1 MADFLY
7 KGVVDWFLQ
16 QMSQG
21 ELSPGDKMPSLRKL
35 AKQLELS
42 LNTVIHGYDI
52 LAEEGWIESRPKS
65 GYFVCHK
72 PTVKH
77 AHLLAGDRAVRFDEA
92 LSKKLAW
99 SALSHRA
106 ALVDQS
112 DDFLHPSVRQGET
125 DLPVLG
131 KGHLAVREAVSE
143 HLRKVAINVHPSQI
157 WLGRSPL
164 AMYTQAVQTLTQVG
178 DAVLVITP
186 CDPRLTSTLISLGR
200 DVVTLAAGE
209 RGVDLDE
216 AVRCL
221 RDDAIK
227 MVVFPSQF
235 GFPGGSEISNLS
247 LRRWLAI
254 VQQLEI
260 PAIEWDMTSHLSY
273 KPSTLMTYKSLDEKN
288 QIVYIGGVES
298 KGVDRNAA
306 WCLPGKYQALEGA
319 LLCADLAL
327 SDPQQQALMDALQ
340 PNQRHSLMRRARQI
354 WSVAEKSKSLLEGAL
369 GDTVRFANAKGGLT
383 LWLQLDTALTEA
395 QLTTLFA
402 KHRHGLVPG
411 SYLSA
416 QAEANHWLAVNVTY
430 EGIEKLAAQLRSCID
445 AAQQEQAAVA
455 SVETDE
461 AQSEVSESSTEV
473 TTPEALDETLSET
486 LSVDEVMGT
495 EAAEDLGQEV
505 EATYQENEVNAET
518 EAAEDVT
525 EANQKEENGQPEPA
539 GMLLEPSDFAIE
551 DVMLKQEDEV
561 SPDSEV
567 SQKPDAEEKP
577 KENSTKT
584 VYNPML
590 DLINHDFG

>member
-77 AHLLAGDRAVRFDEA
+77 AHLLAGDRAVRFEEA

-112 DDFLHPSVRQGET
+112 DDFLHPSARQGEN

-143 HLRKVAINVHPSQI
+143 HLRKVAIQIHPSQI

-164 AMYTQAVQTLTQVG
+164 AMYTQAMQTLTQVG
-178 DAVLVITP
+178 QAVLVITP

-235 GFPGGSEISNLS
+235 GFPSGSEISNLS

-354 WSVAEKSKSLLEGAL
+354 WSVAEKSKSLLESAL

-430 EGIEKLAAQLRSCID
+430 DGIEKLAAQLRSCID
-445 AAQQEQAAVA
+445 AAQQEQATVA
-455 SVETDE
+455 SVETVETDE
-461 AQSEVSESSTEV
+461 TLSDVSESSTEV
-473 TTPEALDETLSET
+473 MTPEALDETLS
-486 LSVDEVMGT
+486 VDEVMET
-495 EAAEDLGQEV
+495 EAAEDLEQEV
-505 EATYQENEVNAET
+505 EVTYQENELNTET

-525 EANQKEENGQPEPA
+525 EANQKEESGQPEPA

-561 SPDSEV
+561 SSDSEV

>member
-7 KGVVDWFLQ
+7 KGVVDWFLE

-21 ELSPGDKMPSLRKL
+21 ALSPGDKMPSLRKL

-77 AHLLAGDRAVRFDEA
+77 AHVLAGDRVVQFREA
-92 LSKKLAW
+92 LSKKMAW

-106 ALVDQS
+106 AMVDQS
-112 DDFLHPSVRQGET
+112 DDFLNPVIKPTES

-143 HLRKVAINVHPSQI
+143 HLRKVAINAHPSHI

-164 AMYTQAVQTLTQVG
+164 AMYTQAVQTLTQVK

-200 DVVTLAAGE
+200 NVYTLAAGE

-221 RDDAIK
+221 RDDTIK

-235 GFPGGSEISNLS
+235 AFPSGGEISNLS

-254 VQQLEI
+254 LQQLDI
-260 PAIEWDMTSHLSY
+260 PAIEWDMTSHLAY

-288 QIVYIGGVES
+288 QVVYIGGVES

-306 WCLPGKYQALEGA
+306 WCIPSQYQALEGA
-319 LLCADLAL
+319 LLSADLAL

-340 PNQRHSLMRRARQI
+340 PSQRQSLIRRSRQI
-354 WSVAEKSKSLLEGAL
+354 WSVAEKSKSILENAL
-369 GDTVRFANAKGGLT
+369 GESVRFANSKGGLT
-383 LWLQLDTALTEA
+383 LWLQLNQALTEA
-395 QLTTLFA
+395 QLTQLLA
-402 KHRHGLVPG
+402 KHRHGVVPG
-411 SYLSA
+411 DYLSA
-416 QAEANHWLAVNVTY
+416 QPEADHWLAVNVTY
-430 EGIEKLAAQLRSCID
+430 DAIEAL
-445 AAQQEQAAVA
+445 AQQLARFTDSSVSEDSIADLAAVA
-455 SVETDE
+455 EPSEDTQLLDSQAEE
-461 AQSEVSESSTEV
+461 A
-473 TTPEALDETLSET
+473 
-486 LSVDEVMGT
+486 
-495 EAAEDLGQEV
+495 
-505 EATYQENEVNAET
+505 
-518 EAAEDVT
+518 
-525 EANQKEENGQPEPA
+525 A
-539 GMLLEPSDFAIE
+539 GMLLEPSDFALE
-551 DVMLKQEDEV
+551 DVMIKEEDLLATDETEEEAPLSITSV
-561 SPDSEV
+561 TPKDEPSE
-567 SQKPDAEEKP
+567 SEKTP
-577 KENSTKT
+577 KTL
-584 VYNPML
+584 YNPML

>member
-77 AHLLAGDRAVRFDEA
+77 AHLLAGDRAVRFDEV
-92 LSKKLAW
+92 LIKKLAW

-143 HLRKVAINVHPSQI
+143 HLRKVAIQIHPSQI

-178 DAVLVITP
+178 QAVLVITP

-200 DVVTLAAGE
+200 DVVTLSAGE

-430 EGIEKLAAQLRSCID
+430 DGIEKLAAQLRSCID
-445 AAQQEQAAVA
+445 AAQQEQATVA

-461 AQSEVSESSTEV
+461 ALSEASESSTEV
-473 TTPEALDETLSET
+473 TTPEALDETQR
-486 LSVDEVMGT
+486 VDEVMET
-495 EAAEDLGQEV
+495 EVAEDLEQEV
-505 EATYQENEVNAET
+505 EATYQENEGNAET

-525 EANQKEENGQPEPA
+525 EANQKEESGQPEPT

-561 SPDSEV
+561 SSDSEV